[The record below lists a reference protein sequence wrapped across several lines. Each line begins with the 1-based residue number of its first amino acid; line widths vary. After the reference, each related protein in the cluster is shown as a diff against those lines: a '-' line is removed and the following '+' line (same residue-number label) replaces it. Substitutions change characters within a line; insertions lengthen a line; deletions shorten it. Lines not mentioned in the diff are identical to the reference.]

1 MQAVKS
7 LSWLPSSPDWHW
19 CSRGSPGCNIERTSI
34 CRLACQSARRPV
46 VRGAQTLVQSSL
58 QTSHPEWSRIRVR
71 GDGNCLF
78 RALAQGSHRLSAGSE
93 NALPEAEERQA
104 AAQLR
109 RAICEE
115 LRNHQ
120 ADIEPFL
127 EGNFGAYVRRM
138 ESEATWGGE
147 PELAVAPHCLQR
159 PINVFTQRLLGP
171 LEQISSYGDQYK
183 PAAALAG
190 PCQAAA
196 QDRSQADLDRS
207 FQMAQGDALPAY
219 SGKDAWRAQQVSDKL
234 QSLDVGQQGATSWEV
249 DAELSCDRC
258 SDLFSQS
265 AAAEY

>member
-1 MQAVKS
+1 MFVPK
-7 LSWLPSSPDWHW
+7 
-19 CSRGSPGCNIERTSI
+19 
-34 CRLACQSARRPV
+34 
-46 VRGAQTLVQSSL
+46 SSL

-207 FQMAQGDALPAY
+207 FQMAQE
-219 SGKDAWRAQQVSDKL
+219 SG
-234 QSLDVGQQGATSWEV
+234 SLDLTLGVTNSESNVKSGAENRLGSSTSPLDQPDWPPVERISF
-249 DAELSCDRC
+249 LPSLWLWR
-258 SDLFSQS
+258 L
-265 AAAEY
+265 